1 MDFSQFVPQ
10 IDIVGSLASEF
21 IWFLVAIFAW
31 GMCGT
36 IPMSMSR
43 SIIQSAAPAD
53 YRARVLAVYSLANL
67 GGMPLGAACWGFI
80 AGYRESQEMM
90 WIVAGTM
97 TFIVLLYRGLRA
109 RQGLPELH
117 SRVG

>member
-1 MDFSQFVPQ
+1 MF
-10 IDIVGSLASEF
+10 GSLASDL

-43 SIIQSAAPAD
+43 SIIQSAAPGD

-67 GGMPLGAACWGFI
+67 GGMPLGAAYWGFI
-80 AGYRESQEMM
+80 AGYWGPQETM

-97 TFIVLLYRGLRA
+97 ASIVMLYRGLRA
-109 RQGLPELH
+109 RQGPPELQ
-117 SRVG
+117 SSTG